1 LFRKADNQD
10 SMLDVLVFK
19 EAGYKLVLDSLKGL
33 ALGGVDLAA
42 STSYFQA
49 DGFTVRAE
57 REVPVQ
63 VDGELL
69 GRAREVRFV
78 EIPQRLRVIAP
89 EEPQGSRFVEVMKAV
104 MMPWP
109 KRPVELAPRTTA

>member
-1 LFRKADNQD
+1 
-10 SMLDVLVFK
+10 
-19 EAGYKLVLDSLKGL
+19 
-33 ALGGVDLAA
+33 
-42 STSYFQA
+42 
-49 DGFTVRAE
+49 
-57 REVPVQ
+57 
-63 VDGELL
+63 
-69 GRAREVRFV
+69 VRFV